1 MVDENEYAVDVLMLL
16 TADDDEVE
24 LVEADDENEL
34 DDQLKFVTQQTEVI
48 EYIVQHEVVV
58 VLLVMVIVYIDL
70 HLVEHSVLFANLY
83 YKVY

>member
-34 DDQLKFVTQQTEVI
+34 DD
-48 EYIVQHEVVV
+48 
-58 VLLVMVIVYIDL
+58 
-70 HLVEHSVLFANLY
+70 
-83 YKVY
+83 